1 MLFLYIV
8 LYLYSPHV
16 SSECYCLHIDVIFH
30 VGFLVNLHVECTH
43 MSKWIWSDLSRVS
56 SCWTL
61 HLDTG
66 MIHLECVHMVIKV
79 QIDVHAILSFVLSML
94 SYVTALVCNA
104 FAILPFYINRTR
116 HLIERG
122 IHVVPISQMRVNRN
136 LAEGLRRA
144 RNYPDRSSTRVD
156 GLYMSES

>member
-1 MLFLYIV
+1 MDLVGSLKGQFLLDPTPRHRYDT
-8 LYLYSPHV
+8 SRMFTHGDKDANRCP
-16 SSECYCLHIDVIFH
+16 CDFVI
-30 VGFLVNLHVECTH
+30 C
-43 MSKWIWSDLSRVS
+43 I
-56 SCWTL
+56 
-61 HLDTG
+61 
-66 MIHLECVHMVIKV
+66 
-79 QIDVHAILSFVLSML
+79 SML

>member
-1 MLFLYIV
+1 
-8 LYLYSPHV
+8 
-16 SSECYCLHIDVIFH
+16 
-30 VGFLVNLHVECTH
+30 
-43 MSKWIWSDLSRVS
+43 
-56 SCWTL
+56 
-61 HLDTG
+61 
-66 MIHLECVHMVIKV
+66 MIHLECSHMVIKM
-79 QIDVHAILSFVLSML
+79 QIDVPAILSFVLSML

-144 RNYPDRSSTRVD
+144 RNDWNSRGGGS
-156 GLYMSES
+156 LN